1 MLFAGE
7 KKKAARYEEPHG
19 VYLERAAATGY
30 MPCGPDRLRD
40 TSEKKIPRPLR
51 RHRRAEPQGKRVYRC
66 FFFPT
71 APIRVRSS
79 AELFIASVDGHLN
92 PA

>member
-40 TSEKKIPRPLR
+40 TSEKKNTTAAATPSP
-51 RHRRAEPQGKRVYRC
+51 RRAAGETCVSR